1 MDKSWMMES
10 KYSAKYVLGVS
21 TFMEFVRANLGSECK
36 IRCPCRECVNVCTR
50 SQGEV
55 EDHLLLKGI
64 SESYKKWV
72 YHGEQSDFT
81 IGSTSS
87 YEGMAYNDELLD
99 DGVYDFLENV
109 FPRVD
114 EDQIEHGLNCGSNSY
129 LGEEEAK
136 KFSKL
141 LNEA

>member
-1 MDKSWMMES
+1 M
-10 KYSAKYVLGVS
+10 
-21 TFMEFVRANLGSECK
+21 C
-36 IRCPCRECVNVCTR
+36 IRPED
-50 SQGEV
+50 EV

-72 YHGEQSDFT
+72 YCGEQFDFN

-87 YEGMAYNDELLD
+87 YERMAYNDDLLD
-99 DGVYDFLENV
+99 NGVYDFLEDV

-114 EDQIEHGLNCGSNSY
+114 EDQIENGLNCGSNSY

-141 LNEA
+141 LNEAQCEYYQSTQACLSYLLL